1 MAGAAALAFFHRP
14 VIFPDGRSCQNPQVF
29 FPEVIPMRTIPGLAL
44 GALTLALSLSLAGC
58 GDKKEGDKAASQV
71 VAKVNDDEIT
81 VHQLNLELSALQGV
95 GPEQA
100 RQAAGQVLKSMVD
113 QQLLVQQALEDKL
126 DRDPQFQQRM
136 EATRRKLLAQ
146 AYVEK
151 LTANAAA
158 PTEAEVEAYH
168 ARHPE
173 LFAERRIYRLQEIS
187 VQVTPANLESVKA
200 QLAQTRSLNDFLAW
214 LKARDIP
221 ARGAQSTKAAEQ
233 LPLEILPRL
242 HALKQ
247 GQALTLNAPG
257 ALNILVVA
265 DSQTQ
270 PMSKEQAR
278 PVIERFLL
286 NSKKR
291 EAAEASLKALREKA
305 KVEYIG
311 EYANAANATNAADA
325 GKQAPAPAAADT
337 PAAPAD
343 PAPAQPTAPD
353 AQAIEKGVSG
363 LK

>member
-1 MAGAAALAFFHRP
+1 
-14 VIFPDGRSCQNPQVF
+14 
-29 FPEVIPMRTIPGLAL
+29 MRTIPGIAL
-44 GALTLALSLSLAGC
+44 GALALSLTLALGGC
-58 GDKKEGDKAASQV
+58 GDKEGGEKAATQV

-81 VHQLNLELSALQGV
+81 VHQLNLELSGLQGV
-95 GPEQA
+95 SPEQA
-100 RQAAGQVLKSMVD
+100 KQAAGQVVKSMVD
-113 QQLLVQQALEDKL
+113 QQLLVQQALADKL

-151 LTANAAA
+151 LTANVAA
-158 PTEAEVEAYH
+158 PTEAEIDAYH
-168 ARHPE
+168 AKHPE

-187 VQVTPANLESVKA
+187 VQVTPDNVEAVKA
-200 QLAQTRSLNDFLAW
+200 QLAQTRSLNDFSEW
-214 LKARDIP
+214 LKARNIP
-221 ARGAQSTKAAEQ
+221 ARAAQTTKAAEQ

-242 HALKQ
+242 HALKN

-257 ALNILVVA
+257 ALNILVVV

-270 PMSKEQAR
+270 PISKEQAR

-291 EAAEASLKALREKA
+291 ETAEASLKALREKA
-305 KVEYIG
+305 QIEYLG
-311 EYANAANATNAADA
+311 DYAGLGNQAKTPAPEAAAPAAPA
-325 GKQAPAPAAADT
+325 VQAPAPAAS
-337 PAAPAD
+337 P
-343 PAPAQPTAPD
+343 APD

>member
-1 MAGAAALAFFHRP
+1 
-14 VIFPDGRSCQNPQVF
+14 
-29 FPEVIPMRTIPGLAL
+29 MRTIPGIAL
-44 GALTLALSLSLAGC
+44 GALTLALSLALGGC
-58 GDKKEGDKAASQV
+58 GDKNEGEKAPTQV

-81 VHQLNLELSALQGV
+81 VHQLNLELSGLQGV

-100 RQAAGQVLKSMVD
+100 RQASEQVLKSMVD

-126 DRDPQFQQRM
+126 DRDPQFQQRL

-151 LTANAAA
+151 LTANVAA
-158 PTEAEVEAYH
+158 PTEAEIDAYF
-168 ARHPE
+168 AQHPA

-187 VQVTPANLESVKA
+187 VQVTPDNVEAVKA
-200 QLAQTRSLNDFLAW
+200 QLAQSKNLNEFSEW
-214 LKARDIP
+214 LKARNIP
-221 ARGAQSTKAAEQ
+221 ARGVQSTKPAEQ

-242 HALKQ
+242 HALKD
-247 GQALTLNAPG
+247 GQALTLNVPG

-265 DSQTQ
+265 GSQTQ

-286 NSKKR
+286 NSRKR
-291 EAAEASLKALREKA
+291 EAAEANLKALREKA
-305 KVEYIG
+305 QIEYLG
-311 EYANAANATNAADA
+311 EYAEV
-325 GKQAPAPAAADT
+325 GKQAPAA
-337 PAAPAD
+337 AAPAA
-343 PAPAQPTAPD
+343 PAPAQPAAPAPDQPAAPAPDQPAAAPD

>member
-1 MAGAAALAFFHRP
+1 
-14 VIFPDGRSCQNPQVF
+14 
-29 FPEVIPMRTIPGLAL
+29 MRTIPAFAL
-44 GALTLALSLSLAGC
+44 GVLTLALSLSLAGC
-58 GDKKEGDKAASQV
+58 GDKKEGDKAATQV

-95 GPEQA
+95 SPEQA
-100 RQAAGQVLKSMVD
+100 KQAAGQVVKSMVD

-158 PTEAEVEAYH
+158 PTEAEIDAYH
-168 ARHPE
+168 AKHPE

-200 QLAQTRSLNDFLAW
+200 QLAQTRSLNDFFQW
-214 LKARDIP
+214 LKAQNIP
-221 ARGAQSTKAAEQ
+221 ARAAQTTKAAEQ

-257 ALNILVVA
+257 ALNILVVS

-291 EAAEASLKALREKA
+291 ETAEASLKALREKA
-305 KVEYIG
+305 QIEYLG
-311 EYANAANATNAADA
+311 EYANA
-325 GKQAPAPAAADT
+325 GKQAPAPAAAAPA
-337 PAAPAD
+337 PAAPAA
-343 PAPAQPTAPD
+343 PAEKEPPAAQPTAPD